1 MYKVI
6 ITTDIAD
13 AEFLRIAKEELKGFA
28 DVEQRICHTEEDLIE
43 KLQDADATI
52 SIFEP
57 FTERVFSALPKL
69 KFISVSGIGFNWVDT
84 DAAAAHGVGVC
95 NNPRY
100 CVEDVADHAATL
112 ICCLCRHIPDYINDV
127 KVHHLWNAPKY
138 KDSVRRMSAM
148 TLGLIGFGNIARML
162 AKRMQGFGMK
172 VLAYDPYLPE
182 DMFAKFG
189 VSRVTS
195 LDEIYSEADIISL
208 HLHHNAETDKMINA
222 EAFDKMTAK
231 APIFINVSRGGLVDE
246 DAMID
251 AINAGKISA
260 AGIDAITSETPDMT
274 THPLAKMGGNV
285 LLTPHAGY
293 LSVEALHNQKITS
306 SQFVGFF
313 LRGEMD
319 KVPIVNGVKVCK
331 KD

>member
-1 MYKVI
+1 M
-6 ITTDIAD
+6 
-13 AEFLRIAKEELKGFA
+13 
-28 DVEQRICHTEEDLIE
+28 
-43 KLQDADATI
+43 
-52 SIFEP
+52 
-57 FTERVFSALPKL
+57 
-69 KFISVSGIGFNWVDT
+69 
-84 DAAAAHGVGVC
+84 
-95 NNPRY
+95 
-100 CVEDVADHAATL
+100 VAVPLSTGQFH
-112 ICCLCRHIPDYINDV
+112 
-127 KVHHLWNAPKY
+127 
-138 KDSVRRMSAM
+138 
-148 TLGLIGFGNIARML
+148 
-162 AKRMQGFGMK
+162 
-172 VLAYDPYLPE
+172 
-182 DMFAKFG
+182 
-189 VSRVTS
+189 
-195 LDEIYSEADIISL
+195 ISL

-306 SQFVGFF
+306 SQFVRFF

-319 KVPIVNGVKVCK
+319 KVPLVNGVKVCK

>member
-1 MYKVI
+1 
-6 ITTDIAD
+6 
-13 AEFLRIAKEELKGFA
+13 
-28 DVEQRICHTEEDLIE
+28 
-43 KLQDADATI
+43 
-52 SIFEP
+52 
-57 FTERVFSALPKL
+57 
-69 KFISVSGIGFNWVDT
+69 
-84 DAAAAHGVGVC
+84 
-95 NNPRY
+95 
-100 CVEDVADHAATL
+100 
-112 ICCLCRHIPDYINDV
+112 
-127 KVHHLWNAPKY
+127 
-138 KDSVRRMSAM
+138 
-148 TLGLIGFGNIARML
+148 
-162 AKRMQGFGMK
+162 
-172 VLAYDPYLPE
+172 
-182 DMFAKFG
+182 
-189 VSRVTS
+189 
-195 LDEIYSEADIISL
+195 
-208 HLHHNAETDKMINA
+208 MINA
-222 EAFDKMTAK
+222 EAFDKMAAK

>member
-1 MYKVI
+1 
-6 ITTDIAD
+6 
-13 AEFLRIAKEELKGFA
+13 
-28 DVEQRICHTEEDLIE
+28 
-43 KLQDADATI
+43 
-52 SIFEP
+52 
-57 FTERVFSALPKL
+57 
-69 KFISVSGIGFNWVDT
+69 
-84 DAAAAHGVGVC
+84 
-95 NNPRY
+95 
-100 CVEDVADHAATL
+100 
-112 ICCLCRHIPDYINDV
+112 
-127 KVHHLWNAPKY
+127 
-138 KDSVRRMSAM
+138 
-148 TLGLIGFGNIARML
+148 
-162 AKRMQGFGMK
+162 
-172 VLAYDPYLPE
+172 
-182 DMFAKFG
+182 
-189 VSRVTS
+189 
-195 LDEIYSEADIISL
+195 
-208 HLHHNAETDKMINA
+208 MINA

-319 KVPIVNGVKVCK
+319 KVPLVNGVNVCK

>member
-13 AEFLRIAKEELKGFA
+13 AEFLRISTEVLDGFA
-28 DVEQRICHTEEDLIE
+28 DVEQRICRTEEDLIE

-57 FTERVFSALPKL
+57 FTSRVFDALPKL

-84 DAAAAHGVGVC
+84 EAAAAHGVGVC

-100 CVEDVADHAATL
+100 CVEEVADHAAAI
-112 ICCLCRHIPDYINDV
+112 ICSLCRRIPDYLNDV
-127 KVHHLWNAPKY
+127 KVSHIWKAPKY
-138 KDSVRRMSAM
+138 KDSIHRMSAL

-162 AKRMQGFGMK
+162 ARRMQGFGMK
-172 VLAYDPYLPE
+172 VIAYDPYLP
-182 DMFAKFG
+182 DKMFTDFH
-189 VSRVTS
+189 VDRVTA
-195 LDEIYSEADIISL
+195 LDEIYTQADIISL

-222 EAFDKMTAK
+222 AAFDKMAGK

-246 DAMID
+246 NALID
-251 AINAGKISA
+251 AIRTGKISA
-260 AGIDAITSETPDMT
+260 AGIDAITSESPDMN

-285 LLTPHAGY
+285 VLTPHAGY
-293 LSVEALHNQKITS
+293 LSVEALHGQKVTT
-306 SQFVGFF
+306 SQFVKDF
-313 LRGEMD
+313 LQGNMD
-319 KVPIVNGVKVCK
+319 QVPLVNGIRTCK
-331 KD
+331 QA